1 MTSIFPSRFRLP
13 DPHRLK
19 LIGVEDNVG
28 GARLFRRRGGA
39 IAHDQAA
46 GVENT
51 IGVDARVKFKWLS
64 RTTTSPRT
72 ADPERLK
79 YWWGLKV
86 GLIS

>member
-1 MTSIFPSRFRLP
+1 MP

-39 IAHDQAA
+39 IAHDQSA

-51 IGVDARVKFKWLS
+51 IGVDARVNFKWLS
-64 RTTTSPRT
+64 RTTDLAKNGRPGK
-72 ADPERLK
+72 AEV
-79 YWWGLKV
+79 WV
-86 GLIS
+86 GFKGGAHFLV